1 MRPVALLLAVLTALL
16 VVGGTAAAQEG
27 VEAIQG
33 TLRDAEREPL
43 AGVEVTVTTP
53 DGEEVGTATSDDA
66 GEWVVEVPEPGTYTV
81 QLNVD
86 TLPEGLTLREEGGE
100 TLENI
105 GVRPGRTRTVIFQF
119 AGEGAGGGQ
128 FFARF
133 AQLAL
138 EGILFGLIIAMSAIG
153 LSLIFGTTGLTNFAH
168 AELVTFGAVF
178 AYLFNVSN
186 IGPTM
191 QLIPAGILAVGIGGL
206 IGGSMEV
213 GLWRPLR
220 RRGVGLIQ
228 MLVVSIGLSLLLRH
242 IILIGYGGRPNS
254 YADYGLQQVVRF
266 GPFAITPRDLTV
278 AILSIL
284 VLLGVGL
291 LLLRTRIGKA
301 MRAVA
306 DNRDL
311 AESSGIDVD
320 RVVLFVWVLG
330 GALAALG
337 GLFYGLVENVTWDM
351 GWNLLL
357 LMFAGVILGGLGTAF
372 GAVVGS
378 LIVGLIAQ
386 LSTLWFPVELQYAWA
401 LAVLIIVLLLRPQGI
416 LGRRERIG

>member
-1 MRPVALLLAVLTALL
+1 MRAVVSLVLAVLTAVL
-16 VVGGTAAAQEG
+16 VAGPAAAQDG
-27 VEAIQG
+27 GEAIQG
-33 TLRDAEREPL
+33 TLRDAEREPV

-53 DGEEVGTATSDDA
+53 DGGEVGSATSDDA
-66 GEWVVEVPEPGTYTV
+66 GEWVVEVPEAGTYTV
-81 QLNVD
+81 TLNPD
-86 TLPEGLTLREEGGE
+86 TLPEDVTLREEGGE
-100 TLENI
+100 TLEGI
-105 GVRPGRTRTVIFQF
+105 SVRPGRPRTVIFQF
-119 AGEGAGGGQ
+119 GEGGAGGGQ
-128 FFARF
+128 FFNRF

-138 EGILFGLIIAMSAIG
+138 EGVLFGLIIAMSAIG

-178 AYLFNVSN
+178 AYLFNVSG

-206 IGGSMEV
+206 IGGSMELGV
-213 GLWRPLR
+213 WRPLR

-228 MLVVSIGLSLLLRH
+228 MLVISIGLSLLLRH
-242 IILIGYGGRPNS
+242 LILIGYGGRPNS
-254 YADYGLQQVVRF
+254 YADYGLQQVMRF
-266 GPFAITPRDLTV
+266 GPLAITPRDLTV
-278 AILSIL
+278 ALLSIA
-284 VLLGVGL
+284 VLIGVGV

-311 AESSGIDVD
+311 AESSGIDVN
-320 RVVLFVWVLG
+320 RVVLFVWVFG

-337 GLFYGLVENVTWDM
+337 GLFFGLVENVTWDM

-401 LAVLIIVLLLRPQGI
+401 LAVLIIVLLFRPQGI